1 MAIVKKTVVWNVL
14 RFFTLRKLAKFFS
27 LFLVKDSFVYTF
39 LKRLVFFRLAA
50 ERVSFNKFQSLVYT
64 GTRFC
69 FFRYRDIVIAI
80 DSGPLNDI
88 RGTGRVAKNLFAE
101 LDRGLTN
108 HSSGIDLKQLFLV
121 DESRVDIYLY
131 PSIQWA
137 DEQKLEKAALIVLD
151 VLPVS
156 LEYLFPE
163 PRIREW
169 QTKYKNFA
177 LQAKIVITISEWSAS
192 EIIERVGISKERLHI
207 VPLGIEKNNA
217 VDIKKAKKNI
227 KILHEKYFI
236 FIGSNDYHKNLDI
249 VIGALSDESLSE
261 CQLVVVGDNFTQAQK
276 NNWKKILADRI
287 FFYGHLDDNETVQL
301 LSRAE
306 ALLLPSFNEGFGL
319 PPFEAAIQNVPSIC
333 SNRPAMN
340 QVLREAALF
349 ADPTKQDE
357 WISAMNMVINREKSV
372 FKKLEKAKNLAENY
386 EWKDFLKSLLAILQ
400 SSIKSNDGVR
410 SNNGR

>member
-1 MAIVKKTVVWNVL
+1 M
-14 RFFTLRKLAKFFS
+14 
-27 LFLVKDSFVYTF
+27 
-39 LKRLVFFRLAA
+39 LKRLVYFRLGA
-50 ERVSFNKFQSLVYT
+50 ERVSFNQFQALVYT
-64 GTRFC
+64 GTRFY
-69 FFRYRDIVIAI
+69 FFRYRDIVVAI
-80 DSGPLNDI
+80 DSGPLNDT

-101 LDRGLTN
+101 LDRELTN
-108 HSSGIDLKQLFLV
+108 HSSGIELQQLFLV

-137 DEQKLEKAALIVLD
+137 DKQKLAKAALIILD

-156 LEYLFPE
+156 LEYLFPK

-169 QTKYKNFA
+169 QTKYKDFA

-192 EIIERVGISKERLHI
+192 EIKERIGIPKERLYV
-207 VPLGIEKNNA
+207 VPLGIEKKNA
-217 VDIKKAKKNI
+217 VDIKKDI
-227 KILHEKYFI
+227 KSLHKKYFI

-249 VIGALSDESLSE
+249 VINALSDESLSE
-261 CQLVVVGDNFTQAQK
+261 CHLVVVGDNFTKVQRD
-276 NNWKKILADRI
+276 NWKKILANRI

-333 SNRPAMN
+333 SDRPAMN
-340 QVLREAALF
+340 QVLRDAALF
-349 ADPTKQDE
+349 ADPTNQDE

-386 EWKDFLKSLLAILQ
+386 EWKDFLKSLLAILR
-400 SSIKSNDGVR
+400 SSITSDDGVG

>member
-1 MAIVKKTVVWNVL
+1 M
-14 RFFTLRKLAKFFS
+14 
-27 LFLVKDSFVYTF
+27 KDSFIYTL
-39 LKRLVFFRLAA
+39 LKRLVYFRLAA
-50 ERVSFNKFQSLVYT
+50 ERVSFNQFQSLVYT
-64 GTRFC
+64 GTRFY

-80 DSGPLNDI
+80 DSGPLNDT
-88 RGTGRVAKNLFAE
+88 RGIGRVAKNLFSE
-101 LDRGLTN
+101 LDRELTN
-108 HSSGIDLKQLFLV
+108 DSSGIDLQQLFLI
-121 DESRVDIYLY
+121 DESTVDIYLY

-137 DEQKLEKAALIVLD
+137 DEQKLTKAALIVLD

-156 LEYLFPE
+156 LEHLFPE

-169 QTKYKNFA
+169 QTKYKDFA

-192 EIIERVGISKERLHI
+192 EIIERIGIQKERLHVI
-207 VPLGIEKNNA
+207 PLGIEKKNEVN
-217 VDIKKAKKNI
+217 IKKNI
-227 KILHEKYFI
+227 KIMNDKYFI

-249 VIGALSDESLSE
+249 VINALCDQSLSE
-261 CQLVVVGDNFTQAQK
+261 YQLVVVGDNFTNAQK
-276 NNWKKILADRI
+276 NNWKKILANRV

-333 SNRPAMN
+333 SDRPAMN

-349 ADPTKQDE
+349 ADPTNQDE

-372 FKKLEKAKNLAENY
+372 FKKLEKAKNLAQNY
-386 EWKDFLKSLLAILQ
+386 EWKDFLQSLLAILQ
-400 SSIKSNDGVR
+400 SSIASDDGVR

>member
-1 MAIVKKTVVWNVL
+1 MARNVL
-14 RFFTLRKLAKFFS
+14 RFITLRKLAKFSS
-27 LFLVKDSFVYTF
+27 LFLVKDSFIYTL
-39 LKRLVFFRLAA
+39 LKRLVYFRLAA
-50 ERVSFNKFQSLVYT
+50 ERVSFNQFQSLVYT
-64 GTRFC
+64 GKRFY
-69 FFRYRDIVIAI
+69 FFRYRDIVVAI
-80 DSGPLNDI
+80 DSGPLNDT
-88 RGTGRVAKNLFAE
+88 RGIGRVAKNLFTE
-101 LDRGLTN
+101 LDRELTN
-108 HSSGIDLKQLFLV
+108 NSSGVDLQQLFLI

-137 DEQKLEKAALIVLD
+137 DAQKLTKAALIVLD

-169 QTKYKNFA
+169 QTKYKDFA

-192 EIIERVGISKERLHI
+192 EIMEKIGIPKERLHVI
-207 VPLGIEKNNA
+207 PLGIEKKDA
-217 VDIKKAKKNI
+217 VNIKKNI
-227 KILHEKYFI
+227 KILHDKYFI

-249 VIGALSDESLSE
+249 VINALCDESLSG
-261 CQLVVVGDNFTQAQK
+261 CQLVVVGDNFTNAQK
-276 NNWKKILADRI
+276 NNWKKILVNRI

-333 SNRPAMN
+333 SDRPAMN

-372 FKKLEKAKNLAENY
+372 FQKLEKAKNLAKNH
-386 EWKDFLKSLLAILQ
+386 EWKDFLQSLLAILQ
-400 SSIKSNDGVR
+400 SSITSDDGVR

>member
-1 MAIVKKTVVWNVL
+1 M
-14 RFFTLRKLAKFFS
+14 
-27 LFLVKDSFVYTF
+27 KDSFIYTL
-39 LKRLVFFRLAA
+39 LKRLVYFRLAA
-50 ERVSFNKFQSLVYT
+50 ERVSFNQFQSLVYT
-64 GTRFC
+64 GTRFY

-80 DSGPLNDI
+80 DSGPLNDT
-88 RGTGRVAKNLFAE
+88 RGIGRVAKNLFAE
-101 LDRGLTN
+101 LDRELTN
-108 HSSGIDLKQLFLV
+108 HSSGIDLQQLFLI
-121 DESRVDIYLY
+121 DESKVDIYLY

-137 DEQKLEKAALIVLD
+137 DEQKLTKAALIVLD

-156 LEYLFPE
+156 LEHLFPE
-163 PRIREW
+163 SRIREW
-169 QTKYKNFA
+169 QTKYKDFA

-192 EIIERVGISKERLHI
+192 EIIERIGIQKERLHVI
-207 VPLGIEKNNA
+207 PLGIEKKNEVN
-217 VDIKKAKKNI
+217 IKKNI
-227 KILHEKYFI
+227 KIMNDKYFI

-249 VIGALSDESLSE
+249 VINALCDQSLSE
-261 CQLVVVGDNFTQAQK
+261 YQLVVVGDNFTNVQK
-276 NNWKKILADRI
+276 NNWKKILANRI

-333 SNRPAMN
+333 SDRPAMN

-349 ADPTKQDE
+349 ADPTNQDE

-372 FKKLEKAKNLAENY
+372 FKKLEKAKNLAQNH
-386 EWKDFLKSLLAILQ
+386 EWKDFLQSLLAILQ
-400 SSIKSNDGVR
+400 SSIASDDGVR